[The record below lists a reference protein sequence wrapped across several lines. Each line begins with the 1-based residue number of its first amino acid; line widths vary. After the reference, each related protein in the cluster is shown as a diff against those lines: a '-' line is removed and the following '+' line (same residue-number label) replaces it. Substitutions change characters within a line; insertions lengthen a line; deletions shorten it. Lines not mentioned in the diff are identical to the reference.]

1 MSQPLEIFAFC
12 MIVTIIAYII
22 IRNTENHRY
31 RSYDMKTVD
40 CMTGVEF
47 ERMLDR
53 LFGQMGYTVSET
65 PKSNDYGAD
74 LILRKKGRTIAVQAK
89 RYKSRV
95 GISAVQQVMAAK
107 VYYGTDDCIVITNS
121 YYTAQATRLALT
133 GKVRLIDRDGL
144 QNILSICAE
153 RKKKAY

>member
-1 MSQPLEIFAFC
+1 MLLPLKVFAVCF
-12 MIVTIIAYII
+12 IVAVIVYVLVHQAEK
-22 IRNTENHRY
+22 RRY
-31 RSYDMKTVD
+31 RNYDMREID

-47 ERMLDR
+47 EKLLNR
-53 LFGQMGYTVSET
+53 LFGQMGYAVQAT

-74 LILRKKGRTIAVQAK
+74 LILKKRGRTIAVQAK
-89 RYKSRV
+89 RYRNKV

-107 VYYGTDDCIVITNS
+107 VYYDTDDS

-144 QNILSICAE
+144 QNILSSCTAQ
-153 RKKKAY
+153 KKKAY

>member
-1 MSQPLEIFAFC
+1 MLLPLKVFALCF
-12 MIVTIIAYII
+12 IVAVIVYVLVHQAEK
-22 IRNTENHRY
+22 RRY
-31 RSYDMKTVD
+31 RNYDMREID

-47 ERMLDR
+47 EKLLNR
-53 LFGQMGYTVSET
+53 LFGQMGYAVQAT

-74 LILRKKGRTIAVQAK
+74 LILKKRGRTIAVQAK
-89 RYKSRV
+89 RYRNKV

-107 VYYGTDDCIVITNS
+107 VYYDTDDCIVITNN

-144 QNILSICAE
+144 QNILSSCTAQ
-153 RKKKAY
+153 KKKAY